1 MSTFSSRAR
10 VGGLSHYLVEGWK
23 EKSIPVLQNRL
34 IEIMEI
40 TMGRKV
46 TVRPPTNIPHRKH
59 TAVLGSLTTFQQ
71 DCDEDKKEEI
81 EDHDQSCKVQ
91 WRDNDQTGKGSV
103 LSDMQHWGRKIKL
116 DKCFVGKRIECLTEY
131 TIAKSDGTPSTDLR
145 WCGALV
151 ESVSDG
157 TWAKTGVRGK
167 ILKISYKG
175 EEAANVFWEAV
186 EETDE
191 PAQCQIIELKPT
203 SWNGSKSG
211 AW

>member
-1 MSTFSSRAR
+1 
-10 VGGLSHYLVEGWK
+10 
-23 EKSIPVLQNRL
+23 
-34 IEIMEI
+34 
-40 TMGRKV
+40 MGRKV

-91 WRDNDQTGKGSV
+91 WRDNDQTGKSSV

-131 TIAKSDGTPSTDLR
+131 TIAKSNGTPSTDLR

-151 ESVSDG
+151 ESVWYG
-157 TWAKTGVRGK
+157 IQAKTGVRGK
-167 ILKISYKG
+167 RLKTCYKEG
-175 EEAANVFWEAV
+175 AANVFRDAV

-191 PAQCQIIELKPT
+191 PAHCQTIELKPT
-203 SWNGSKSG
+203 SWNGSEAG
-211 AW
+211 AWRLQLAEINYGIKKQLELENCLKSQTLM